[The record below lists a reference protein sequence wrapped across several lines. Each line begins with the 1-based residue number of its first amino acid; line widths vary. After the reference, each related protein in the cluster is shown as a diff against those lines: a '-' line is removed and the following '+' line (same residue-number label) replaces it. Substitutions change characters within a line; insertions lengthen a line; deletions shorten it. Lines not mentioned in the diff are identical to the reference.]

1 MTVRE
6 EDVSGHM
13 HELFEVPTLLVQ
25 VVVAIATGGLIGL
38 ERERLPARKYAGLR
52 TLALLCG
59 AGPVVV
65 YVGQLDGSSAILGL
79 FLGIYLS
86 LAAAVALSVVL
97 IRFSLEE
104 ADIGFTTSV
113 TVFLVGLLG
122 VLIGYE
128 RYFESTSIVIIAVL
142 VLAERDRLHRYVDSL
157 SDQELLDT
165 LKLGALVFIL
175 YPILPSE
182 PIDPYDAVVLQ
193 DVLLFVIFVLLIQFA
208 AYLSMA
214 QLGGSRG
221 LAVTGLLAGG
231 ANSFAAAGVLARL
244 AKQSREAVTAAS
256 FALLLATLTMILR
269 NIGIAVALAYPILW
283 TVSAPA
289 AVMVA
294 VTLAAAGLVWW
305 NGETHEEFDIDLD
318 SPFSFRAAAKFS
330 VAYIAI
336 LLVSVGGEEVAG
348 DIGLY
353 ATAFAGGLISSAAVS
368 VTAATV
374 LSNGGV
380 GAQAAAG
387 MVLLGIAASLT
398 SKIVL
403 VEWVNDEMRSRAA
416 APMVLIGLAGLG
428 TFLVVVMAM

>member
-1 MTVRE
+1 
-6 EDVSGHM
+6 M

-128 RYFESTSIVIIAVL
+128 RYFESTSILIIAVL

-269 NIGIAVALAYPILW
+269 NVGIAVALAYPILW
-283 TVSAPA
+283 AVSAPA

-294 VTLAAAGLVWW
+294 VTLTAAGLVWW

-318 SPFSFRAAAKFS
+318 SPFSFRATAKFS

-428 TFLVVVMAM
+428 TFLVVVTAV